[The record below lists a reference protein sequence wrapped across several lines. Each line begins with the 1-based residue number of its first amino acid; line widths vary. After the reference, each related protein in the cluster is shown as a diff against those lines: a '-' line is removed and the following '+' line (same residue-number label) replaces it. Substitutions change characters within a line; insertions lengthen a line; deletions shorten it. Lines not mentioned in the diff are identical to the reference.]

1 MNLPCT
7 CGFDI
12 ERRSKLLIWI
22 KQSYKYAKVF
32 NRCIFSVAKTA
43 WPKLTKR
50 KLQVPRKST
59 YGMKHVD
66 ETVCMNLQS
75 MDHNYVWIW
84 QAYNLPH
91 FLKLIG
97 SQKQVAKTPTTTRA
111 QTSERDMSVV
121 FLCVLCC
128 LLAVQTT
135 SSPYRGLFISG
146 WNHVEI
152 EWKCPH
158 VTFVAQ
164 HGFKI

>member
-1 MNLPCT
+1 M
-7 CGFDI
+7 
-12 ERRSKLLIWI
+12 IWI

-43 WPKLTKR
+43 WRKLTKR

-66 ETVCMNLQS
+66 ETVCMNIQS
-75 MDHNYVWIW
+75 MDHNYIRRW

-97 SQKQVAKTPTTTRA
+97 SQKQVARTPTTTRA

-128 LLAVQTT
+128 LLAVQTV
-135 SSPYRGLFISG
+135 SSPGVCLYPGGIT
-146 WNHVEI
+146 
-152 EWKCPH
+152 WKLNGSFLTWPSLH
-158 VTFVAQ
+158 NMDLKYGAW
-164 HGFKI
+164 I